1 MCNTTSKAVGSPIP
15 SSSANAGASSGDALS
30 RYGMSPAS
38 FRNEIRRLKRNHYV
52 LTQEMTEIVDPVA
65 RQRQAREIATLEIRL
80 AERGFEI

>member
-1 MCNTTSKAVGSPIP
+1 
-15 SSSANAGASSGDALS
+15 
-30 RYGMSPAS
+30 MSPAS